1 MLGLPSEGEV
11 ILALGRPFVFLA
23 ALFHFFFV
31 SKIYNLKNL
40 FISVFNRNKIV
51 PFFPIMHFVPFF
63 PVPFFPCAFF
73 SCAIFSCAFFSGAIF
88 SGYRL
93 EFVFKM
99 VTSTVCIRS
108 SLKNEK
114 VSMVWRFTELV
125 RLLNI
130 CCINGLAEFI
140 CTCRVPHVT
149 LVIRC

>member
-23 ALFHFFFV
+23 ALFH
-31 SKIYNLKNL
+31 KIYNLKNL

-73 SCAIFSCAFFSGAIF
+73 PCAIFSCAFFSGAIF

-93 EFVFKM
+93 K
-99 VTSTVCIRS
+99 
-108 SLKNEK
+108 
-114 VSMVWRFTELV
+114 
-125 RLLNI
+125 
-130 CCINGLAEFI
+130 GL
-140 CTCRVPHVT
+140 
-149 LVIRC
+149 